1 MNVPIWLWAASV
13 GVVLVL
19 LAVDLLTSRG
29 NGEISMRQAWI
40 KSGIWVSLGIAFGFV
55 ILGFYNP
62 EYAAEYWSGFLTEK
76 ALSIDNV
83 FVWALIFTSF
93 QVPRRFQY
101 RVLFLGVVGAIILR
115 AIFIA
120 VGAQLIHT
128 FAWVLYIFAA
138 FLIYSGIRML
148 LSSGHEK
155 SPTDS
160 KFLKLFT
167 KLVRTSDEFHE
178 GKFLVKIDGK
188 TYATRLLV
196 VLALVEFTDVLF
208 AVDSIPAVF
217 AVTDEPY
224 IVFTSNVFAL
234 LGLRSLYFVLADLV
248 HRFIYLKYGLS
259 AVLIWVGAKMALH
272 DVVKIPTAL
281 SLSVIALTIT
291 VSIVASIRATRAKN

>member
-55 ILGFYNP
+55 ILGLYTP